1 MRPHHP
7 AGVPFDELHEPL
19 VAGGGL
25 AHDRERVL
33 GGEPLGDGFGLA
45 AGEPPAFEDWLG
57 LVYDANHA
65 SLLVEVDAD
74 ELLHGWLLVW
84 KVDADELL
92 HGWFLE
98 LLVLVPM
105 LLVSFCTI
113 RNVHLLVLD
122 SFFHLSIHDISSL
135 ELILNKAWSI
145 RNIRNRYFLL
155 LSLVA
160 TLSVRTILF
169 LIFAGDGSNFDLLH
183 SYHSHLLSLASLVLA
198 LAQFVCC
205 CLTLAACRTQLV
217 VY

>member
-1 MRPHHP
+1 MYWL
-7 AGVPFDELHEPL
+7 VPYIHTI
-19 VAGGGL
+19 
-25 AHDRERVL
+25 R
-33 GGEPLGDGFGLA
+33 
-45 AGEPPAFEDWLG
+45 
-57 LVYDANHA
+57 NIC
-65 SLLVEVDAD
+65 
-74 ELLHGWLLVW
+74 
-84 KVDADELL
+84 
-92 HGWFLE
+92 LE

-105 LLVSFCTI
+105 LLVSIRTI

-145 RNIRNRYFLL
+145 RNIRNRYFWL

-160 TLSVRTILF
+160 TLSVRTIRF